1 MLTLGCLV
9 AIGALFGFLAPLPLF
24 AIFSVAALIAYASFT
39 TGFSG
44 LGRIY
49 DVVFAAVSLQ
59 VGYFLAVL
67 IQAIS
72 ERYRKRANTHISAET
87 QNEQHPDSHP
97 RSPEPPAK

>member
-1 MLTLGCLV
+1 MLSLGCLV

-67 IQAIS
+67 IQAIL
-72 ERYRKRANTHISAET
+72 ERYRKRATDMSAET
-87 QNEQHPDSHP
+87 QSEQHPDPHSELP
-97 RSPEPPAK
+97 DK